1 MIKRKPLLLLPV
13 LLFLVFFMAGCQPDQ
28 TPLIPSTKADDTGS
42 ALPSEPT
49 ADQTDETAT
58 AAETTAA
65 QTEAAD
71 TSTEEAEPYT
81 VRLNAHRGY
90 RMAGPDNSYPSF
102 RAAGELGFWAI
113 EADVHETA
121 DGYLVCIHDSTIDS
135 TYNGT
140 GAVADMTLE
149 ELRTYRI
156 DNPGKGPD
164 LSTFSDEEL
173 QIPLF
178 SDYLKICKE
187 YGCLPFIEIK
197 VTLTG
202 DELSAHIQK
211 VIDEAIACGFAEED
225 ILITSINMMHLRA
238 ARKLNDRIIVHK
250 CIADVSDIQIMA
262 NLNTAEDDEPPKAG
276 IAINVQNLHIKENY
290 DLAEYAVNR
299 ARRKGLLVCL
309 RGANDDAQMQA
320 MIDLR
325 LDYIATD
332 TYTPEMIAERFSVD

>member
-1 MIKRKPLLLLPV
+1 MHRTERFSLFIIFI
-13 LLFLVFFMAGCQPDQ
+13 LFLFTVFTTGCSQSLTTEGSSTEIPTNATQ
-28 TPLIPSTKADDTGS
+28 EVSSEEPVTEEPSTEHS
-42 ALPSEPT
+42 AKEPSEEEMPPE
-49 ADQTDETAT
+49 D
-58 AAETTAA
+58 
-65 QTEAAD
+65 TEVNY
-71 TSTEEAEPYT
+71 E

-90 RMAGPDNSYPSF
+90 RMAGPDNSFPSF

-121 DGYLVCIHDSTIDS
+121 DGHLVCIHDSTIDS

-149 ELRTYRI
+149 ELRSYRI

-178 SDYLKICKE
+178 SDYLKICKQ

-197 VTLTG
+197 VNLKG
-202 DELSAHIQK
+202 DQLSAHIQK
-211 VIDEAIACGFAEED
+211 VIDEALACGFTED
-225 ILITSINMMHLRA
+225 EFMITSINMQHLRA
-238 ARKLNDRIIVHK
+238 ARILNDRIIVHK
-250 CIADVSDIQIMA
+250 CIAEISDIQLMD
-262 NLNTAEDDEPPKAG
+262 NLNTAKDGEPPRAG
-276 IAINVQNLHIKENY
+276 IAINIQKLHIEENY
-290 DLAEYAVNR
+290 DLAEYAVNL
-299 ARRKGLLVCL
+299 ARKKGLLVCL

-320 MIDLR
+320 MIDLQ

-332 TYTPEMIAERFSVD
+332 TYTPQMVEAKFTID